1 MAHSLSAKKRVKQ
14 NAKRKVRNRARKS
27 MVKTQI
33 KHFEGALTEGDV
45 EKASEQY
52 KQLVKRI
59 DKVASTS
66 TLHKNTAARMK
77 SRFARR
83 LNSLKAKD
91 A

>member
-1 MAHSLSAKKRVKQ
+1 
-14 NAKRKVRNRARKS
+14 